1 MQNMDSKILKCL
13 FKISKYKEFNVTL
26 IPEDMVELERLYI
39 IAKNDNQD
47 TFWFKDQEMDV
58 GYVKYLLQYLKKE
71 TE

>member
-1 MQNMDSKILKCL
+1 
-13 FKISKYKEFNVTL
+13 VTL